1 MPLTRDEALHVLELS
16 DAQAPGEVEQ
26 AVAERRQQI
35 EQRLASAPT
44 EALRAKYRRQLDELD
59 DARQSLLGG
68 PALPT
73 GSDLSQTMLADLP
86 LAQASYTRVEGGPA
100 AGAPGVALK
109 PGQTLGGGRYEI
121 LEQIGAGGMGAVYR
135 AFDKN
140 RDKDIAI
147 KVLLPAMFARPKAHE
162 RFLAEARLSSEMSH
176 PNIVTVF
183 DVQQDGPHTFLTME
197 LLRGQTLRVYLNT
210 LKGLRKTMPVDEA
223 LRITEQVCHGLAY
236 SHDKTAVHRD
246 IKPENIWLNEDGK
259 VKVMD
264 FGIARLISTSQMT
277 QTQMA
282 LGTAYYMAP
291 EQLQGLADIDGRA
304 DQYAVAVM
312 LYEMLTGQIPTGR
325 IESLTQVVKAVPR
338 AVSLAV
344 DRALSPRREQ
354 RYGDMEVF
362 RLALRGKGAYRLS
375 PNALRSLVLGGGALA
390 LIAAVAGSYPL
401 WQGLLPDREQQASL
415 QQQIARLEGEA
426 KSLAEL
432 VDERRR
438 EVDTALQNA
447 QREVERL
454 EGQLNTV
461 HGDAERGA
469 LELALAE
476 ARGDAAAAVFID
488 QGMNAALEG
497 PEGLVSQDGKM
508 RAAEIALKAGDL
520 EQARDLFVAAH
531 RGYKALKD
539 RPEEL
544 SRQLKGER
552 AKLVAPLNGKWTL
565 KDCAGAGTWAVKDPT
580 VSVYWPKQGVGEE
593 RIIEA
598 STSGLIVSVVNP
610 AKYRGRVYR
619 YTPGEQSLEVTE
631 VRTGRREILKRCP

>member
-147 KVLLPAMFARPKAHE
+147 KVLLPAMFARPKARE

-304 DQYAVAVM
+304 DQYAAAVM

-325 IESLTQVVKAVPR
+325 IESLAKVVKGVPR
-338 AVSLAV
+338 AVSQAV

-354 RYGDMEVF
+354 RYGGMEEF
-362 RLALRGKGAYRLS
+362 RLALRGKGANRLS
-375 PNALRSLVLGGGALA
+375 PQGMQSVALA
-390 LIAAVAGSYPL
+390 LGGIALVALVAGTYPF
-401 WQGLLPDREQQASL
+401 WKAWLPDRAQELMRQQE
-415 QQQIARLEGEA
+415 IARLEGEA

-438 EVDTALQNA
+438 EVDTVLQNA
-447 QREVERL
+447 QREVDRL

-461 HGDAERGA
+461 RGDAERGA
-469 LELALAE
+469 LDLALAE
-476 ARGDAAAAVFID
+476 ARGDAAAAGFIE
-488 QGMNAALEG
+488 QGMSAMLEG

-520 EQARDLFVAAH
+520 DQARDLLVAAH
-531 RGYKALKD
+531 RGYAALKD
-539 RPEEL
+539 KPEQL
-544 SRQLKGER
+544 ARQLKAER
-552 AKLVAPLNGKWTL
+552 AKLVEPLNGRWAL
-565 KDCAGAGTWAVKDPT
+565 KDCAGAGTWSVKDPT
-580 VSVYWPKQGVGEE
+580 LSVFWPKQGVGEE
-593 RIIEA
+593 RIIDA
-598 STSGLIVSVVNP
+598 SANGIIVSVVNP
-610 AKYRGRVYR
+610 VKYRGRVYR
-619 YTPGEQSLEVTE
+619 YAPGARELTVTE
-631 VRTGRREILKRCP
+631 VKTGRREVLKRCP